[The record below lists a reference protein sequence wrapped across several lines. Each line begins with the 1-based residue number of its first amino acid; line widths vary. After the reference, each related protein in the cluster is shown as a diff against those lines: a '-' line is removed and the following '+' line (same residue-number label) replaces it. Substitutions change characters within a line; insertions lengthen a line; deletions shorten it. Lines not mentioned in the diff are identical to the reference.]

1 MNSKTKIIVIRMRWL
16 LIGGITFLALLIGVV
31 LFIIASANDS
41 GSSSSKNN
49 RNDSKGN
56 NNPAKT
62 TASENITHTYTPG
75 VYSASITLNGNP
87 VDIQVTVDKNNI
99 NSIDL
104 IHVSDAVTTMYPL
117 LQTNF
122 DEISKSVIETGS
134 TQNIT
139 YSSDNKYTAT
149 MLLNAIQSALDKC
162 TVK

>member
-1 MNSKTKIIVIRMRWL
+1 MKWL
-16 LIGGITFLALLIGVV
+16 LTAGIIFLALLIGLV
-31 LFIIASANDS
+31 LFIIASS
-41 GSSSSKNN
+41 GGSNSSSSKNS
-49 RNDSKGN
+49 RNDSKG

-62 TASENITHTYTPG
+62 TASDNITHTYTPG

-87 VDIQVTVDKNNI
+87 VDIQVTVDKDNI
-99 NSIDL
+99 NSIEL
-104 IHVSDAVTTMYPL
+104 VQVSDAVTTMYPL

-122 DEISKSVIETGS
+122 DEISKAVIETGS

-162 TVK
+162 TIK